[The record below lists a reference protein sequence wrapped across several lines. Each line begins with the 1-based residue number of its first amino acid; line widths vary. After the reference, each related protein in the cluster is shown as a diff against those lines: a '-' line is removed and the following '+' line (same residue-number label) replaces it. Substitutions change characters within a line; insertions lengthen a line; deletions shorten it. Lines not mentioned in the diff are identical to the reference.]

1 MSRRARTSAVREAI
15 ALTVNDRVNRIWLGL
30 AGLLIAAG
38 INVAVNEGWFVSLLI
53 ACIAVGGMCAPLLT
67 WTAGAKVLADS
78 EPEAVAELRAA
89 VRKEITR

>member
-1 MSRRARTSAVREAI
+1 LTRRARTSAVREAI

-38 INVAVNEGWFVSLLI
+38 INVAVHEGWFVSVLI

-67 WTAGAKVLADS
+67 WGGAAKALTYS
-78 EPEAVAELRAA
+78 EPKAVAELHATIRG
-89 VRKEITR
+89 EITR